1 MHDVEVERT
10 TDLVI
15 IRTATEIKG
24 GGGCRNR
31 DGNTGD
37 SMDGCRL
44 HEGSPSADGQNNEAH
59 NHSLSKVLTGPSSQ
73 LSGCKVNTIPFG
85 DGRRYRDIE
94 KNRQREG
101 HSPHG
106 NCRGRDRSGHG
117 LRAAGE
123 RGRVAHVAAIG
134 TTDSEGRRGTSL
146 KQANCRSQSRVTCGV
161 RIALIFSGAFPMLCV
176 DELTSLPVPSIWL
189 LCSRIR
195 AHAPGCHASIASI
208 ASSPI
213 HSITHRCLC
222 FDPLPIRFP
231 LLPFCLISRA
241 PMLKTPGSPTPIAST
256 SQTTA
261 CTMPRQSSPH
271 WEPLTVGDVECW
283 V

>member
-1 MHDVEVERT
+1 MRH
-10 TDLVI
+10 
-15 IRTATEIKG
+15 IRSKLG
-24 GGGCRNR
+24 G
-31 DGNTGD
+31 
-37 SMDGCRL
+37 
-44 HEGSPSADGQNNEAH
+44 EGSPFPHQS
-59 NHSLSKVLTGPSSQ
+59 T
-73 LSGCKVNTIPFG
+73 PF
-85 DGRRYRDIE
+85 RLPLH
-94 KNRQREG
+94 
-101 HSPHG
+101 HSPL
-106 NCRGRDRSGHG
+106 NTG
-117 LRAAGE
+117 LGARKLA
-123 RGRVAHVAAIG
+123 
-134 TTDSEGRRGTSL
+134 SL
-146 KQANCRSQSRVTCGV
+146 VCSPPLN
-161 RIALIFSGAFPMLCV
+161 
-176 DELTSLPVPSIWL
+176 PVPSIWL

-222 FDPLPIRFP
+222 FDPLPIHFP